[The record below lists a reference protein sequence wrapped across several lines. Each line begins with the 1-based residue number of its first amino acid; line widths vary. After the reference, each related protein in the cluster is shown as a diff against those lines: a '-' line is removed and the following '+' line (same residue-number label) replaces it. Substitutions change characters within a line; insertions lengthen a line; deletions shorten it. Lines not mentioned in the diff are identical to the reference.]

1 MYFSIKTVLLFLTLN
16 VLLTSQNI
24 RADETRLVL
33 HWLPQAQFAG
43 YYVAFEKGFYR
54 QAGQNVTIIPGG
66 PDIVPADLLSSGVAD
81 FATMF
86 LAAAMERR
94 IAGIPLVNVAQISQH
109 SALMIITRKKDKIG
123 SITDLDGKKITMWG
137 NDFQLQ
143 PWALFKYYHINA
155 TTVPFGG
162 SMELFLRGAVPAT
175 LAMWY
180 NEYHTILSAGYRENE
195 LQPFFFKN
203 TIFDFPE
210 DGIYCLLTTAQ
221 KQPERVQAIVS
232 ATQKGWAY
240 AFEHEE
246 EALDIVEKYMLEAK
260 IPVSRTHQRWMLK
273 TMKKL
278 MTPENSQDPFGTLNK
293 KDYIT
298 VTKAIKDSGFTDHI
312 ISFDDF
318 VWRGSNAK

>member
-1 MYFSIKTVLLFLTLN
+1 MNLSIKILLLFLSLN
-16 VLLTSQNI
+16 VLVFHN
-24 RADETRLVL
+24 AWAGETRLVL

-43 YYVAFEKGFYR
+43 YYVAVEKGFYR
-54 QAGQNVTIIPGG
+54 EAGQNVTIIPGG
-66 PDIVPADLLSSGVAD
+66 PDIVPADLLSSGQAD

-86 LAAAMERR
+86 LAAALERR

-109 SALMIITRKKDKIG
+109 SALMIITRKKDGIK
-123 SITDLDGKKITMWG
+123 SITDLDNKKITMWG

-143 PWALFKYYHINA
+143 PWALFKYYHINT

-180 NEYHTILSAGYRENE
+180 NGYHTVLSAGYRENQ

-221 KQPERVQAIVS
+221 KQPKRVQAIVS

-240 AFEHEE
+240 AFNHEE
-246 EALDIVEKYMLEAK
+246 EALDIVEKYMVEAQ

-278 MTPENSQDPFGTLNK
+278 TTPENSQDSFGTLNK
-293 KDYIT
+293 KDYVT
-298 VTKAIKDSGFTDHI
+298 VTRAIKDSGFTDHT

-318 VWRGSNAK
+318 VWRAPNVQ